1 MDVAKPY
8 AAVCPT
14 LHSEVL
20 NVLAGT
26 TRPLTGREIARLAGR
41 NSHSGVLDVLNRLAE
56 HGLVERQEA
65 GRAFLYKLNRDHL
78 AAPAVEVLANMRSE
92 LLSRL
97 RRAIENWEVTPFH
110 VSLFGSVARGDGGT
124 ESDVDLF
131 IVRPSKLVDEDP
143 RWRRQ
148 VDQLATSVFRWTGN
162 RAGIAEVGEDEIPRL
177 QRDEPPIVSELSS
190 DAIVLTGPEIGA
202 LLGTP
207 R

>member
-1 MDVAKPY
+1 M
-8 AAVCPT
+8 
-14 LHSEVL
+14 
-20 NVLAGT
+20 
-26 TRPLTGREIARLAGR
+26 TGREVARLVGR

-97 RRAIENWEVTPFH
+97 RRA
-110 VSLFGSVARGDGGT
+110 
-124 ESDVDLF
+124 
-131 IVRPSKLVDEDP
+131 
-143 RWRRQ
+143 
-148 VDQLATSVFRWTGN
+148 TGN

-177 QRDEPPIVSELSS
+177 LRDEPPIVSELSS

-202 LLGTP
+202 PVGTP

>member
-20 NVLAGT
+20 NVLGGT

-92 LLSRL
+92 LLGRL

-202 LLGTP
+202 LLATP